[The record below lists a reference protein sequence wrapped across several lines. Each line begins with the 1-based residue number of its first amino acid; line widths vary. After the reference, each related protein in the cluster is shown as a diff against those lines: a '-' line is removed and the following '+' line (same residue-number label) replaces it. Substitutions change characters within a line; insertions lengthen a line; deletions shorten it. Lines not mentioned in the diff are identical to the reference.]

1 MWIRDQCVILIRRGR
16 RMIIIIINLKRER
29 GLRWTRVNVRKMC
42 KPTYIE
48 QEKIILLSLSL
59 SKLFRSRCL
68 PLGMFRSNT
77 CPISDSSDTQIHVAD
92 LDHSLQLTSFNF
104 VGPSLLFF
112 FFLNMRNKNRRILDR
127 TYSIGF
133 MVLQLILK
141 ISYLSECI

>member
-1 MWIRDQCVILIRRGR
+1 M
-16 RMIIIIINLKRER
+16 IIIINLKRER

-77 CPISDSSDTQIHVAD
+77 CPISDSSDTYVAD
-92 LDHSLQLTSFNF
+92 LDHSFTANIFQFC
-104 VGPSLLFF
+104 GALFTFCF